1 MKTNVYI
8 DAGNLYYGLLRD
20 DQSAKWLDPLALA
33 RTLIR
38 KDHVLGSVKFYTARV
53 RTYPYD
59 AKAIERQRIYLRALS
74 EISGLEIVEGYYNRN
89 KVWMPA
95 VSSECRNCNEATNG
109 RVHVV
114 KLEEKRTDVNIATD
128 MLYDV
133 FTGEKSIDDVI
144 VSTEELGDILP
155 SNIDLSTVELEFRSE
170 GRECLLRNE
179 LKKIAGN
186 YDYIII
192 DTPPA
197 LNVLTMNA
205 YAASGGLIIP
215 MAPEILSVLA
225 VSQIRDT
232 IVSIKENFNPGLEV
246 LGILLNRFSMR
257 LRLNR
262 EVDDMAQKLAKNL
275 GTKVF
280 RTKIHSSVS
289 VAAAPAYAESII
301 TYDPGSKPAKDFK
314 ALVKELMNG

>member
-1 MKTNVYI
+1 MKKIITITNQKGGVGKTTTAMSILGVLHKMKY
-8 DAGNLYYGLLRD
+8 
-20 DQSAKWLDPLALA
+20 
-33 RTLIR
+33 RTLGV
-38 KDHVLGSVKFYTARV
+38 DMDPQGSLGFSAGV
-53 RTYPYD
+53 D
-59 AKAIERQRIYLRALS
+59 IEHCDT
-74 EISGLEIVEGYYNRN
+74 V
-89 KVWMPA
+89 
-95 VSSECRNCNEATNG
+95 
-109 RVHVV
+109 
-114 KLEEKRTDVNIATD
+114 
-128 MLYDV
+128 YDV

-179 LKKIAGN
+179 LRKIAGN

-232 IVSIKENFNPGLEV
+232 ILTIKENFNPDLEV
-246 LGILLNRFSMR
+246 LGILLNRFSLR

-289 VAAAPAYAESII
+289 VAASPAYAESII

-314 ALVKELMNG
+314 ALVKELMNGK